1 MFRNMS
7 LAKKLVFGF
16 ALVLLVSTVV
26 TGFGIVYMGL
36 IADTTETMF
45 NYSYTAHTSAL
56 GAQAGIIKMGRE
68 MKDIVLATD
77 RYERELRSSSVDE
90 LEQIV
95 LNDLDTLYSSFLGD
109 PALIDAVLKAFTDW
123 KPIRDEVLQLLGSR
137 VQRKS
142 SRLFSP

>member
-26 TGFGIVYMGL
+26 TGFGIVYMGR

-109 PALIDAVLKAFTDW
+109 PALIYY
-123 KPIRDEVLQLLGSR
+123 RYR
-137 VQRKS
+137 
-142 SRLFSP
+142 